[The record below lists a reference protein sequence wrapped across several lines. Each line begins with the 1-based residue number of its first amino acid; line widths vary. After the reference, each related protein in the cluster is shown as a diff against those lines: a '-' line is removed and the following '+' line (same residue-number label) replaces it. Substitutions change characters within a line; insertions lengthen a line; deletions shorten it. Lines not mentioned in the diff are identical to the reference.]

1 MSTLLHLF
9 QFVEFLTHRLRVTA
23 AILRTQRLLRLVL
36 VGLPSFHSLLQ
47 SWTLRLQSC
56 DCLLLGSHGILQVSD
71 QAFFQLVKLVQFLLV
86 HRTLNNM
93 LFPHLLVR
101 PLNGS
106 EIGLPVILLLVV
118 AVSAVLVPIRRV
130 GLLVR
135 QI

>member
-36 VGLPSFHSLLQ
+36 VGLPSFHRLLQ

-56 DCLLLGSHGILQVSD
+56 DCLSLGLHGILQVSD
-71 QAFFQLVKLVQFLLV
+71 EAFFKLIKLVQFLLV
-86 HRTLNNM
+86 HRPLNNM
-93 LFPHLLVR
+93 LFAHLLVR